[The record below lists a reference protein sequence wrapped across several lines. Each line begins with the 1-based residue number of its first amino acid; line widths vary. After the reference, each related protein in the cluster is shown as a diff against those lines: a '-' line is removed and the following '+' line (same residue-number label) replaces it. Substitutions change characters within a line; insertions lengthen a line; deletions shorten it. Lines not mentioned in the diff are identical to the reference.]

1 MRLDLN
7 RESFNRALDA
17 RDARF
22 DGVFFVGIA
31 TTGIYCRPICPA
43 RRTLYRNRRFFSN
56 AAAAE
61 RAGFRPC
68 LRCRPELSPG
78 RARVD
83 AVPRLVAAAAE
94 RISAGALNGV
104 SVDRLAAELGVSGR
118 QLRRALQQELGVSPV
133 ELAQTRRLLLAK
145 QLLTET
151 RLSMSVVAHASGF
164 QSLRRFNAL
173 FRDRYRL
180 NPEAIRRNVSGSSS
194 RRSTTLAPQEML
206 RISLSY
212 RPPIDWTA
220 LIGFLAPRATPGV
233 EHVANGCYSRTVR
246 LGEHTGVVRASHD
259 PAARP
264 NPAVHLEISASLLP
278 VLMPLSARIRQLFDL
293 DCEPAAIETH
303 LRSTRFDALDRGHR
317 GLRVPGAFDGFEL
330 ALRAILG
337 QQVTVKGATTLSARL
352 ASAFGET
359 VDTGVPELTRL
370 SPGAERIAQASL
382 SSIRDIGLP
391 VARATTIQR
400 LAREVAEGSLRI
412 GPDADVREVTSQ
424 LTALPGVGPWTADY
438 IAMRALHWP
447 DAFPAGDL
455 GLRRAMGG
463 LTEGKLRKLS
473 EPWRPWRSY
482 AAMYLWMKAA
492 LPNGSEVDGPA
503 SRRPSLPNAEG
514 VLREGPAA

>member
-1 MRLDLN
+1 MRLELT

-22 DGVFFVGIA
+22 DGVFFVGVS

-68 LRCRPELSPG
+68 LRCRPELTPG

-83 AVPRLVAAAAE
+83 AVPRLVAAAAQ
-94 RISAGALNGV
+94 RITAGALNGV
-104 SVDRLAAELGVSGR
+104 SVDHLASELGVSGR
-118 QLRRALQQELGVSPV
+118 QLRRALQQELGVSPI

-151 RLSMSVVAHASGF
+151 RLSMSSVAHASGF

-173 FRDRYRL
+173 FRERYRL
-180 NPEAIRRNVSGSSS
+180 NPEAIRRNANGTAT
-194 RRSTTLAPQEML
+194 RRSGAVHSTEML

-212 RPPIDWTA
+212 RPPIDWPA
-220 LIGFLAPRATPGV
+220 LIGFLGARATPGV
-233 EHVANGCYSRTVR
+233 EHVSDGCYARTVQIDGHCGILR
-246 LGEHTGVVRASHD
+246 AWHT
-259 PAARP
+259 PTARP
-264 NPAVHLEISASLLP
+264 NPAVQLEISATLIP
-278 VLMPLSARIRQLFDL
+278 VLMPLCARIRQLFDL
-293 DCEPAAIETH
+293 DAEPQAIETH
-303 LRSTRFDALDRGHR
+303 LRTTGFDALDRGHS

-352 ASAFGET
+352 TRAFGET
-359 VDTGVPELTRL
+359 VTTSMPELTRM
-370 SPGAERIAQASL
+370 SPGAGRIAEASL

-391 VARATTIQR
+391 VARAATLQA
-400 LAREVAEGSLRI
+400 LARSVAEGSLQI
-412 GPDADVREVTSQ
+412 CPEADVRHVTSQ
-424 LTALPGVGPWTADY
+424 LTALPGVGPWTAEY

-455 GLRRAMGG
+455 ALRKATGG
-463 LTEGKLRKLS
+463 LTESRLRKLA

-482 AAMYLWMKAA
+482 AAMHLWMEAAHQNGRAAGRA
-492 LPNGSEVDGPA
+492 LPA
-503 SRRPSLPNAEG
+503 TAR
-514 VLREGPAA
+514 

>member
-1 MRLDLN
+1 MRLELN

-22 DGVFFVGIA
+22 DGVFFVGVA

-43 RRTLYRNRRFFSN
+43 RRTLYRNRRFFTS

-118 QLRRALQQELGVSPV
+118 QLRRALQQELGVSPI

-151 RLSMSVVAHASGF
+151 RLSMSTVAHASGF

-173 FRDRYRL
+173 FRERYRL
-180 NPEAIRRNVSGSSS
+180 NPEAIRRKVNGNGT
-194 RRSTTLAPQEML
+194 RRIGAIASQEML
-206 RISLSY
+206 RLSLSY
-212 RPPIDWTA
+212 RPPIDWAA

-233 EHVANGCYSRTVR
+233 EHVEHGRYSRTVK
-246 LGEHTGVVRASHD
+246 LGEHTGVIRAWHE

-264 NPAVHLEISASLLP
+264 DPAVRLEISASLLP
-278 VLMPLSARIRQLFDL
+278 VLMLLSARVRQLFDL
-293 DCEPAAIETH
+293 DCEPAAIEMH
-303 LRSTRFDALDRGHR
+303 LRTTGFDALDSGRN

-330 ALRAILG
+330 VLRAILG

-352 ASAFGET
+352 TSAFGET
-359 VDTGVPELTRL
+359 VDTGVPGLTRL
-370 SPGAERIAQASL
+370 TPTADRIAQASVA
-382 SSIRDIGLP
+382 SIRDIGLP
-391 VARATTIQR
+391 VARASTIHR
-400 LAREVAEGSLRI
+400 LARAVADGSLRI
-412 GPDADVREVTSQ
+412 AADANVRNVISQ
-424 LTALPGVGPWTADY
+424 LTSLPGIGPWTAEY
-438 IAMRALHWP
+438 VAMRALHWP

-455 GLRRAMGG
+455 ALRKAMGG
-463 LTEGKLRKLS
+463 VTEGRLRKLA

-482 AAMYLWMKAA
+482 AAMHLWMSVAQTRGAVSRTARA
-492 LPNGSEVDGPA
+492 LPA
-503 SRRPSLPNAEG
+503 
-514 VLREGPAA
+514 

>member
-1 MRLDLN
+1 MRLELN

-22 DGVFFVGIA
+22 DGVFFVGVA

-43 RRTLYRNRRFFSN
+43 RRTLYRNRRFFST

-68 LRCRPELSPG
+68 LRCRPELAPG

-83 AVPRLVAAAAE
+83 AVPRLAAAAAE
-94 RISAGALNGV
+94 RISAGALNGR
-104 SVDRLAAELGVSGR
+104 SVDRLAADLGVSGR

-133 ELAQTRRLLLAK
+133 DLAQTRRLLLAK

-151 RLSMSVVAHASGF
+151 RLSMSIVAHASGF
-164 QSLRRFNAL
+164 QSLRRFNAS
-173 FRDRYRL
+173 FRERYRL
-180 NPEAIRRNVSGSSS
+180 TPETIRRKVNGNGPGRSGAI
-194 RRSTTLAPQEML
+194 APHEML

-212 RPPIDWTA
+212 RPPIDWAA

-233 EHVANGCYSRTVR
+233 EHVAQGCYSRTVR
-246 LGEHTGVVRASHD
+246 LGEQTGVLRAWHE
-259 PAARP
+259 PVARP
-264 NPAVHLEISASLLP
+264 GPAVHLEVSTSLLP
-278 VLMPLSARIRQLFDL
+278 VLMPLSARIRQLIDL

-303 LRSTRFDALDRGHR
+303 LRSAHFDAFDLRHV

-352 ASAFGET
+352 TSAFGET
-359 VDTGVPELTRL
+359 VETGLPGLTRL
-370 SPGAERIAQASL
+370 TPTPERIAQATL

-391 VARATTIQR
+391 AARANTIHQ
-400 LAREVAEGSLRI
+400 LARAMADGSLRI
-412 GPDADVREVTSQ
+412 TADSAVREVMSQ
-424 LTALPGVGPWTADY
+424 LTALPGIGPWTAEY

-455 GLRRAMGG
+455 ALRRAMGD
-463 LTEGKLRKLS
+463 LPEGKLRKLA

-482 AAMYLWMKAA
+482 AAMHLWMKAA
-492 LPNGSEVDGPA
+492 QPDGAP
-503 SRRPSLPNAEG
+503 RPGAPPPNAPEVRRG
-514 VLREGPAA
+514 GRAS